1 MLTIYPPDDRV
12 LPTDAGRHD
21 ATHGSGQPVMNRPQ
35 IEVADVVRQH
45 GEAFLKRYGHTLCG
59 EQHRALRAI
68 ELCYTA
74 ALGGH
79 KTRCDACGHEGC
91 AYNPCRN
98 RSCPKC
104 QSVARA
110 AWLANRQREVLNCP
124 YVHSVFTLPQD
135 LSPLVLYNPRQLY
148 GLLFRTVSQTLLDI
162 AGDPKHLG
170 AEIGGLA
177 ILHSWGGELQFHPH
191 LHCVLPAGGLAP
203 DGSRWVPCRPNF
215 FLPVRVLS
223 RRFRRLYIDGLKHLY
238 RQGELTL
245 SGRCRELAEPRSWKH
260 LLAALREKE
269 WVVYAKAP
277 QDSEHILK
285 YLARYTHR
293 VAISNHRLIALQD
306 GQVTFRFKDHK
317 GGGKLRTR
325 TLEAGE
331 FLRRFLLHV
340 LPKGLHK
347 IRYFGYLANCHRQAK
362 LTLCRRLLGQSAN
375 ALVTNAIV
383 LGAAG
388 TLEPDRKVARIE
400 PGDACPVCQQG
411 RMQLVETYYRH
422 RAAGDLSVAV
432 PVLDTS

>member
-1 MLTIYPPDDRV
+1 M
-12 LPTDAGRHD
+12 
-21 ATHGSGQPVMNRPQ
+21 SRPQ
-35 IEVADVVRQH
+35 FEVADVVRQH
-45 GEAFLKRYGHTLCG
+45 GEAFLERYGHTLCG

-79 KTRCDACGHEGC
+79 KTRCDSCGHEGL

-104 QSVARA
+104 QGVNRA
-110 AWLANRQREVLNCP
+110 AWLANRQREVLDAP
-124 YVHSVFTLPQD
+124 YEHAIFTLPQD
-135 LSPLVLYNPRQLY
+135 LSPLVLYNPRPLY
-148 GLLFRTVSQTLLDI
+148 SLLFRTVSQTLLDI

-170 AEIGGLA
+170 AEIGGMA
-177 ILHSWGGELQFHPH
+177 ILHTWGGTLQHHPH

-223 RRFRRLYIDGLKHLY
+223 RHFRRLYLDGLKHLY
-238 RQGELTL
+238 DQGELTL
-245 SGRCRELAEPRSWKH
+245 TGRCREFAEPRAWKR
-260 LLAALREKE
+260 LLVALRDKE
-269 WVVYAKAP
+269 WVVYAKEP

-293 VAISNHRLIALQD
+293 VAISNHRLIALKD

-317 GGGKLRTR
+317 RGGQLFPQ
-325 TLEAGE
+325 TLDAIE
-331 FLRRFLLHV
+331 FLRRYCLHV

-347 IRYFGYLANCHRQAK
+347 IRYFGFLANRHRQQK
-362 LTLCRRLLGQSAN
+362 LAHCRSLLGQCAID
-375 ALVTNAIV
+375 LVTDTMSV
-383 LGAAG
+383 GVG
-388 TLEPDRKVARIE
+388 TPEPSRKGDRIE
-400 PGDACPVCQQG
+400 PGDECPVCHQG